1 MVWYKNIRVKK
12 VTQSS
17 KALNDNLFLLQ
28 DVNNPHSIKLH
39 FIPKTF
45 IFRHYDLLY

>member
-12 VTQSS
+12 VTQAE

-28 DVNNPHSIKLH
+28 DVNKQHLIKK
-39 FIPKTF
+39 FILF
-45 IFRHYDLLY
+45 INIYV